1 MLNSLILQT
10 YSPLIIPLSFMFGVN
25 FVERD
30 LVYKDLSLFGIFFI
44 AMSLLI
50 FYDRT
55 MKHEKALLATGL
67 GLFFV
72 SYVVMRYYPFFK
84 YTSILLMLVSLGL
97 IATGVSK
104 FDIEVYNN
112 QYIYLALL
120 TMFVATAVMIP
131 YERNNYQMFNIS
143 FVLLILAYTV
153 LVYSCIDAPAKALK

>member
-1 MLNSLILQT
+1 
-10 YSPLIIPLSFMFGVN
+10 MFGVN

-30 LVYKDLSLFGIFFI
+30 LVYKDLSLFGMFFI

-55 MKHEKALLATGL
+55 MKNEKVFLATGL

-72 SYVVMRYYPFFK
+72 SYVLMRYYPFFK
-84 YTSILLMLVSLGL
+84 YTAMLVMFVSLCM
-97 IATGVSK
+97 IAIGVSK

-120 TMFVATAVMIP
+120 TIFVATAILIP

-153 LVYSCIDAPAKALK
+153 LVYSCIDAPEKALK

>member
-1 MLNSLILQT
+1 
-10 YSPLIIPLSFMFGVN
+10 MFGVN

-30 LVYKDLSLFGIFFI
+30 LVYKDLSLFGMFFI

-55 MKHEKALLATGL
+55 MKNEKVFLATGL

-72 SYVVMRYYPFFK
+72 SYVLMRYYPFFK
-84 YTSILLMLVSLGL
+84 YTAMLAMFVSLCM
-97 IATGVSK
+97 IAIGVSK

-120 TMFVATAVMIP
+120 TIFVATAILIP

-153 LVYSCIDAPAKALK
+153 LVYSCIDAPEKALK